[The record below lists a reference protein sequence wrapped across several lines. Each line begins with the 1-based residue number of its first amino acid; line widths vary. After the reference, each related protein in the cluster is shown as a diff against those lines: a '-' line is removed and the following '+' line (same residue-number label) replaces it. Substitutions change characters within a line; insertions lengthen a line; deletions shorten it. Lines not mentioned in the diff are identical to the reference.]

1 MSEVTDAQTDS
12 RKTLEEQISRPTPAD
27 ALPLRV
33 WTLRIHEEVAREI
46 ENLARLKRMSVNGY
60 VVWLFDQALRQDGRP
75 SVTELAP
82 EFVEYLRRTGG
93 KKKPKAVRRSSEFG
107 FSDE

>member
-1 MSEVTDAQTDS
+1 MNEVTETQID
-12 RKTLEEQISRPTPAD
+12 KTLEEQISRPAPAD

-46 ENLARLKRMSVNGY
+46 ENLARLKRMSVNAY
-60 VVWLFDQALRQDGRP
+60 VVWLFDQALRQNGRP

-82 EFVEYLRRTGG
+82 EFVEYLRRKGG
-93 KKKPKAVRRSSEFG
+93 KKKSETVRGPSEFG